1 MIIRIAN
8 VDDGE
13 SIARI
18 YAPIVTDT
26 AISFEE
32 VPPTA
37 SAMSG
42 RIEQTLRTHPWLVA
56 EDDGSIAGFA
66 YASPHRSRSAYRWS
80 SDVSAYLAEGARRR
94 GIGSMLYRQLLS
106 TLVRLGHANA
116 FAGIALPN
124 NASVHFHERNGFKAI
139 GVYPR
144 VGFKNGSWHDVGWWR
159 RPLQLL
165 DDNPVTPRPFFNYR
179 AAFRPA

>member
-32 VPPTA
+32 IPPPL
-37 SAMSG
+37 
-42 RIEQTLRTHPWLVA
+42 EHPWLVA
-56 EDDGSIAGFA
+56 EDDDSIAGFA

-106 TLVRLGHANA
+106 TLV
-116 FAGIALPN
+116 
-124 NASVHFHERNGFKAI
+124 
-139 GVYPR
+139 
-144 VGFKNGSWHDVGWWR
+144 
-159 RPLQLL
+159 
-165 DDNPVTPRPFFNYR
+165 
-179 AAFRPA
+179 